1 MKRILLLCM
10 VGLIAALAF
19 GAQEQPVT
27 PYESAARAIMADLA
41 ARRFDKVVA
50 RYDETLAAA
59 LPADKLAASWD
70 GVIAQVGAFQSITG
84 IEQEQTG
91 PYHIVY
97 ATCAFEKLSL
107 TLQFTFNEKGQFASF
122 RAVPPGSR
130 SPWKAPDYAKPD
142 AFEERAVT
150 VHSGRWDLPGS
161 LTIPRGAG
169 PFPAVVLVHGSGPND
184 QDESIGPNKTFKDLA
199 YGLSSR
205 GIAVL
210 RYTKRSRKYGAQS
223 VEDLLT
229 FTVKEEVIDDARAA
243 VDMLAAMPAINSK
256 RIFLAGH
263 SLGAFLGPRIASGDP
278 QIAGLILMAGNTR
291 PLEDLVV
298 EQVRYEADL
307 QGPITPEAQKAI
319 DAAELSAR
327 EFRDPNL
334 KPGMTGHLFG
344 AELPASYVLDLR
356 NYHPAEVAATLKIPI
371 LILQGGRDY
380 QVRIADFD
388 GWKKAL
394 SSKSTVSFKL
404 YPDLNHLFIAGTGPS
419 SPVEYMKPG
428 HVPEVVVADIA
439 SWIAAQGGGTK

>member
-1 MKRILLLCM
+1 MKRFPSLCIL
-10 VGLIAALAF
+10 GLIAALGL
-19 GAQEQPVT
+19 GAQEQPITV
-27 PYESAARAIMADLA
+27 YESSARAIMAELA
-41 ARRFDKVVA
+41 ARQFDKVVA
-50 RYDETLAAA
+50 RYDENMAAA
-59 LPADKLAASWD
+59 LPVEKLSASWD
-70 GVIAQVGAFQSITG
+70 GVIAQVGAFQSISA

-97 ATCAFEKLSL
+97 ATCAFEKLTL
-107 TLQFTFNEKGQFASF
+107 TLQLSFNAKGQFAGF
-122 RAVPPGSR
+122 RAVPPNSR
-130 SPWKAPDYAKPD
+130 TPWKAPEYAAPES
-142 AFEERAVT
+142 FEERVVT

-161 LTIPRGAG
+161 LTIPKGTG

-199 YGLSSR
+199 FGLSSR

-223 VEDLLT
+223 VENLNT

-243 VDMLAAMPAINSK
+243 VDLLAAMPAINSK
-256 RIFLAGH
+256 RIFVVGH
-263 SLGAFLGPRIASGDP
+263 SLGAFLGPRIAAGDP
-278 QIAGLILMAGNTR
+278 QIDGLILMAGNTR

-319 DAAELSAR
+319 DAAEQSAR

-334 KPGMTGHLFG
+334 KPGMTVHLLG

-356 NYHPAEVAATLKIPI
+356 NYHPADLAATLKIPI
-371 LILQGGRDY
+371 LILQGQRDY
-380 QVRIADFD
+380 QVRMADFD
-388 GWKKAL
+388 GWKKTLA
-394 SSKSTVSFKL
+394 SKSTATFKL
-404 YPDLNHLFIAGTGPS
+404 YPDLNHLFIAGTGLS

-428 HVPEVVVADIA
+428 HVPEIVVADIA
-439 SWIAAQGGGTK
+439 TWIAAQGGGTK